1 MAQDGSGVNGNNGRR
16 SAGNGGVY
24 TGSQQSM
31 YYRGPDG
38 KIYMRQNPPRRTG
51 VSYGRT
57 GAQARPGTGTS
68 YGNGAQAAGSAGN
81 ARQGS
86 ASRPSAGNWSAY
98 DAQSARSAEE
108 ARRRAEAEAAEQRRR
123 AARASVE
130 LEDDDLWDDGGDD
143 YRQYSR
149 PARSARASERAAA
162 GRSRRTEAAR
172 GREERARREAAAEE
186 KRRAQQAQAER
197 RARAAEAEKRARA
210 AEAEKRAREEQRRQA
225 ARREAEEEERL
236 ARAAKYKRGADD
248 YDRYGEY
255 EDLGAPE
262 EEEPIRVPN
271 ASAGRGDR
279 GGGRAG
285 GSGGGS
291 RPPKKKKKKSQNT
304 FTKVVFALILLLGL
318 VLTVGVVFIQSKLN
332 KINRV
337 DKETESQVAREDETF
352 ERDEEASEDTMKADE
367 VDFNKVDINVMEDA
381 DVKNILL
388 IGQDRR
394 DGEGRTRSDSMII
407 VSVSKDA
414 NKLILNS
421 IMRDMYVPI
430 EGYSDNRIN
439 SAYQLGGMTLLDKV
453 IENDFGIHI
462 DGNVEV
468 DFDGFIETMTQI
480 GDLEIELKAEEAEF
494 LMNHEWVTDAGFD
507 NEDWDLH
514 EGINSLNP
522 DQALAYARMRYVGN
536 SDFER
541 TDRQRRIIVTAFDK
555 VKGMSVN
562 ELLKLA
568 DKLFPYFTTD
578 LDNDEMLGY
587 VYTVATNHMSIGESH
602 RIPVPGTYED
612 QTINGMMVLVPDLQA
627 NSEYLQEYIYHPA
640 SDEEE
645 EESEESGES

>member
-1 MAQDGSGVNGNNGRR
+1 MAQDGSGVNGNSGRR
-16 SAGNGGVY
+16 PSGNSGVY
-24 TGSQQSM
+24 TGQQQSM

-57 GAQARPGTGTS
+57 GAPPQAQTRPGAGAS
-68 YGNGAQAAGSAGN
+68 YANGGYSAGAAGN
-81 ARQGS
+81 ARQGGAGG
-86 ASRPSAGNWSAY
+86 ASRPNAGSWSAC
-98 DAQSARSAEE
+98 DAQGARSAEE
-108 ARRRAEAEAAEQRRR
+108 ARRRAEAKAAEQRRR

-172 GREERARREAAAEE
+172 GREERVRREAAAEE
-186 KRRAQQAQAER
+186 KRRAQQAQAEKRALEEQKR
-197 RARAAEAEKRARA
+197 RA
-210 AEAEKRAREEQRRQA
+210 A
-225 ARREAEEEERL
+225 ARQQEEEERL
-236 ARAAKYKRGADD
+236 ARAAKYQRGADD

-255 EDLGAPE
+255 EDQGAPE
-262 EEEPIRVPN
+262 GEEERRVRTS
-271 ASAGRGDR
+271 SAGRAAG
-279 GGGRAG
+279 GGGRIG

-291 RPPKKKKKKSQNT
+291 RPPKRKKKKSQNT

-367 VDFNKVDINVMEDA
+367 VDFNKVNINVMEDA

-407 VSVSKDA
+407 ASVNKDA

-640 SDEEE
+640 TDE
-645 EESEESGES
+645 EESESEESSGS